1 MFRDGKDMTTSQN
14 TKNPF
19 DTYHLTPVSY
29 DKNGIPYADAPFTSK
44 KDTKRQAVIVPPSKV
59 IPVILIPGIMGSNLR
74 LKKLPDGFADKRYTT
89 GVKSGWEWPPV
100 QTTTEGWGD
109 RAWRPDDGVSF
120 MARRFWPLD
129 AYERRRLLDPY
140 NTVVDDRAEI
150 PKEVLE
156 QFVFES
162 SADGRDS
169 ANVGEQRKRGFTTEM
184 ARRGWG
190 TVMLSSYGPLLA
202 YLERNLNQM
211 YRAGELNEFWR
222 QTILN
227 RQPGNWRIIRGDKPL
242 TEESVKKAASYWL
255 PVHAIGYNWTQSNAD
270 SAAYVA
276 QKITSFMEHY
286 QKLGYECGKVLLI
299 THSMGGLVARAVVHP
314 DMGKLVTYTNMCG
327 VNDKVLGVI
336 HGVMPTHGAA
346 AAYRRCRA
354 GFEGAGVS
362 VDSVA
367 ADILGRDGKEVA
379 AVFSN
384 SPGALQLLPS
394 KRYGNQ
400 WLKIQDGGGKDL
412 LKLPKADPYA
422 EIYREKDAWWR
433 LMNPEWLNPAPG
445 VTADGRS
452 DAWDR
457 YEKNL
462 AKAESFHDTLAATLH
477 PHTHIQY
484 GSDDEDHLA
493 FGDVVWKPSSAPS
506 GLVGD
511 APSSKQFT
519 DHASGV
525 VHLRDVWGRNGR
537 SQSPA
542 RFALG
547 DKEEA
552 GDGTVPRRSAAALND
567 SAELVAE
574 HAGYEHQKSY
584 QDARAQA
591 LVAYGVVR
599 LIAENMP

>member
-1 MFRDGKDMTTSQN
+1 MATSPT

-29 DKNGIPYADAPFTSK
+29 DKNGVPYADAPFTSK
-44 KDTKRQAVIVPPSKV
+44 EDTQRQAVIVPPSKV

-74 LKKLPDGFADKRYTT
+74 LKKLPDGFAEKRYTT

-109 RAWRPDDGVSF
+109 RAWRPDDGASF
-120 MARRFWPLD
+120 MARRFWPLQ
-129 AYERRRLLDPY
+129 AYERRRLLDPN

-162 SADGRDS
+162 AADGRER
-169 ANVGEQRKRGFTTEM
+169 ATVGEQRKRGFIQEM
-184 ARRGWG
+184 TRRGWG

-270 SAAYVA
+270 SAAHAA
-276 QKITSFMEHY
+276 QKITSFMAHY
-286 QKLGYECGKVLLI
+286 QNLGYECEKVLLV

-354 GFEGAGVS
+354 GFEGGGFTSKDA
-362 VDSVA
+362 VA
-367 ADILGRDGKEVA
+367 ADILGRDGTEVA

-394 KRYGNQ
+394 KRYGNH
-400 WLKIQDGGGKDL
+400 WLKIKDGAGKDL
-412 LKLPKADPYA
+412 KTLPAADPYA

-433 LMNPEWLNPAPG
+433 LMNPEWVNPMPNR
-445 VTADGRS
+445 TALTDS
-452 DAWDR
+452 VAWSL

-462 AKAESFHDTLAATLH
+462 VKAQSFHDTLGSTLH
-477 PHTHIQY
+477 PNTHIQY
-484 GSDDEDHLA
+484 GSDAEDHLA

-511 APSSKQFT
+511 APNSKQFI

-525 VHLRDVWGRNGR
+525 VQLRDVWGRNGR

-542 RFALG
+542 RFELG
-547 DKEEA
+547 EKEEA

>member
-1 MFRDGKDMTTSQN
+1 MFSEDKDMTASQ
-14 TKNPF
+14 TAKNPF

-29 DKNGIPYADAPFTSK
+29 DKNGLPYADAPFTSK
-44 KDTKRQAVIVPPSKV
+44 KDAKRQAVIVPPGQV

-74 LKKLPDGFADKRYTT
+74 LKALPKGFAGKRYTT
-89 GVKSGWEWPPV
+89 GVKTGWEWPPM

-109 RAWRPDDGVSF
+109 RAWRPDDTTGF
-120 MARRFWPLD
+120 MARRFWPLQ
-129 AYERRRLLDPY
+129 AYERRSLLDPN
-140 NTVVDDRAEI
+140 NTKVDDRAEI

-162 SADGRDS
+162 AADGRER
-169 ANVGEQRKRGFTTEM
+169 ATIGEQRKHGFTTEM
-184 ARRGWG
+184 SRRGWG
-190 TVMLSSYGPLLA
+190 TVMLGSYGPLLA
-202 YLERNLNQM
+202 YLEKNLNQM
-211 YRAGELNEFWR
+211 YRAGELNEFWQ

-227 RQPGNWRIIRGDKPL
+227 RRLGNWGIIRGDKPL
-242 TEESVKKAASYWL
+242 TDAAVKKAASYWL

-270 SAAYVA
+270 SAAHAA
-276 QKITSFMEHY
+276 QKINSFIEHY
-286 QKLGYECGKVLLI
+286 QKLGYDCEKVLLI

-314 DMGKLVTYTNMCG
+314 NMGNLVTYTNMCG
-327 VNDKVLGVI
+327 ARDKVLGVI

-354 GFEGAGVS
+354 GFEGAGIS
-362 VDSVA
+362 ADSIVA
-367 ADILGRDGKEVA
+367 NILGRDGKEVA

-394 KRYGNQ
+394 KRYGNH
-400 WLKIQDGGGKDL
+400 WLKIKDGSGMDL
-412 LKLPKADPYA
+412 KTLPKADPYV

-433 LMNPEWLNPAPG
+433 LMNPEWVNPKPKR
-445 VTADGRS
+445 TAQS
-452 DAWDR
+452 DSEAWSL

-462 AKAESFHDTLAATLH
+462 AKAQSFHDTLAATLH

-484 GSDDEDHLA
+484 GNDGEDYLA
-493 FGDVVWKPSSAPS
+493 FGDVVWRPSNAPS

-511 APSSKQFT
+511 ATLSTQFT
-519 DHASGV
+519 DHESGAV
-525 VHLRDVWGRNGR
+525 LLNDVWGRNGR

-542 RFALG
+542 RFELG
-547 DKEEA
+547 DKDEA
-552 GDGTVPRRSAAALND
+552 GDGTVPRRSAEALND

-574 HAGYEHQKSY
+574 HTGYEHQNSY
-584 QDARAQA
+584 QDAGARA

>member
-1 MFRDGKDMTTSQN
+1 MTTSQ
-14 TKNPF
+14 TIKNPF
-19 DTYHLTPVSY
+19 DTYHLAPVSY
-29 DKNGIPYADAPFTSK
+29 DKNGVPYADAPFTSK
-44 KDTKRQAVIVPPSKV
+44 EDTQRQAVIVPPSKV
-59 IPVILIPGIMGSNLR
+59 IPVILIPGIMGTNLR
-74 LKKLPDGFADKRYTT
+74 LKKLPDGFAEKRYTT
-89 GVKSGWEWPPV
+89 GVKTGWEWPPV

-109 RAWRPDDGVSF
+109 RAWRPDDANSF
-120 MARRFWPLD
+120 MARRFWPLQ
-129 AYERRRLLDPY
+129 AYERRRLLDPN
-140 NTVVDDRAEI
+140 NTVVDGSAEI

-162 SADGRDS
+162 AADGRDR
-169 ANVGEQRKRGFTTEM
+169 AAVGEQRRRGFTNEM
-184 ARRGWG
+184 SRRGWG

-211 YRAGELNEFWR
+211 YRAGELSEFWR

-227 RQPGNWRIIRGDKPL
+227 RQPGNWGVIRGDQPL
-242 TEESVKKAASYWL
+242 AEDAVKKAARYWL

-270 SAAYVA
+270 SAAHAA
-276 QKITSFMEHY
+276 QKINSFMGHY
-286 QKLGYECGKVLLI
+286 RGLGYECEKVLLV

-314 DMGKLVTYTNMCG
+314 DMGKLSTYTHMCG
-327 VNDKVLGVI
+327 ARDKVLGVI
-336 HGVMPTHGAA
+336 HGVMPVHGAA

-394 KRYGNQ
+394 KGYSRD
-400 WLKIQDGGGKDL
+400 WLKVKDAAGKVL
-412 LKLPKADPYA
+412 HSLPKADPYA
-422 EIYREKDAWWR
+422 EIYREKEAWWR
-433 LMNPEWLNPAPG
+433 LMNPEWVNPAPG
-445 VTADGRS
+445 SKPKDQEN
-452 DAWDR
+452 AWNGFLT
-457 YEKNL
+457 NL
-462 AKAESFHDTLAATLH
+462 EKAESFHETLAATLH
-477 PHTHIQY
+477 PHTHLHY
-484 GSDDEDHLA
+484 GTDAEDHLA
-493 FGDVVWKPSSAPS
+493 FGDVVWKPSSATF
-506 GLVGD
+506 GLLGD
-511 APSSKQFT
+511 VANSKQFS
-519 DHASGV
+519 DHESGFV
-525 VHLRDVWGRNGR
+525 QLRDVWGRSGR
-537 SQSPA
+537 SQSPV
-542 RFALG
+542 RLELG
-547 DKEEA
+547 DKGEA

-584 QDARAQA
+584 QDARTQA

>member
-1 MFRDGKDMTTSQN
+1 
-14 TKNPF
+14 
-19 DTYHLTPVSY
+19 
-29 DKNGIPYADAPFTSK
+29 
-44 KDTKRQAVIVPPSKV
+44 
-59 IPVILIPGIMGSNLR
+59 
-74 LKKLPDGFADKRYTT
+74 
-89 GVKSGWEWPPV
+89 
-100 QTTTEGWGD
+100 
-109 RAWRPDDGVSF
+109 
-120 MARRFWPLD
+120 
-129 AYERRRLLDPY
+129 
-140 NTVVDDRAEI
+140 
-150 PKEVLE
+150 
-156 QFVFES
+156 
-162 SADGRDS
+162 
-169 ANVGEQRKRGFTTEM
+169 
-184 ARRGWG
+184 
-190 TVMLSSYGPLLA
+190 
-202 YLERNLNQM
+202 
-211 YRAGELNEFWR
+211 
-222 QTILN
+222 
-227 RQPGNWRIIRGDKPL
+227 
-242 TEESVKKAASYWL
+242 
-255 PVHAIGYNWTQSNAD
+255 
-270 SAAYVA
+270 
-276 QKITSFMEHY
+276 
-286 QKLGYECGKVLLI
+286 
-299 THSMGGLVARAVVHP
+299 
-314 DMGKLVTYTNMCG
+314 
-327 VNDKVLGVI
+327 
-336 HGVMPTHGAA
+336 
-346 AAYRRCRA
+346 
-354 GFEGAGVS
+354 